1 LAKSLRNNA
10 RTIGCRSRSCV
21 PSADVKALIAA
32 KLGRGGKSE
41 DRGYKEILSLIDRM
55 VESNVWGGSIKGY
68 FFKGT
73 VETGTRSAILSF
85 ARGNNW
91 KQTTGKRIVKY
102 GIIIRGGALGW
113 LGLGKKHLLIFGY
126 YRGTP
131 NKIYC
136 SLTII

>member
-1 LAKSLRNNA
+1 MARATKNKAK
-10 RTIGCRSRSCV
+10 TISCRSKSCA
-21 PSADVKALIAA
+21 PSANVKALIAA
-32 KLGRGGKSE
+32 KLGGRGKSE
-41 DRGYKEILSLIDRM
+41 NRGYSEILDLIDNM
-55 VESNVWGGSIKGY
+55 VESNVWGGNIKGY

-73 VETGTRSAILSF
+73 VETGIRSAILSF
-85 ARGNNW
+85 ARGNSW

-102 GIIIRGGALGW
+102 GTIIRGNSKGSF
-113 LGLGKKHLLIFGY
+113 GKRHLLIFGY